1 MYGIYEDGQVIAKFT
16 APLQLI
22 SNVPVLVGDALS
34 LQRSVAKRTAQ
45 RWEIITG
52 VEPLSHSSNKLF
64 SLFARAGA
72 YSKIQVTVPQNFGAM
87 KQLTATAAVNAVGA
101 KLSST
106 VTITSF
112 SGKIPAGYLVKF
124 QGHDKIYMVVKDTV
138 GGGQMEI
145 FPPLREAVSGQLI
158 YKNVTMECWIDTD
171 TVKGMSFIDGILM
184 QAESIK
190 LIEALK

>member
-45 RWEIITG
+45 RWEISTG

-72 YSKIQVTVPQNFGAM
+72 YSKIQITVPQNFGAM
-87 KQLTATAAVNAVGA
+87 KQLTASASINATGA
-101 KLSST
+101 KSSNT
-106 VTITSF
+106 VSITGF

-124 QGHDKIYMVVKDTV
+124 QGHEKVYMVVKDTV
-138 GGGQMEI
+138 GNSQMEI
-145 FPPLREAVSGQLI
+145 FPPLREAVSGQLL
-158 YKNVTMECWIDTD
+158 YKNITMDCWIDTD

-184 QAESIK
+184 QADVVK
-190 LIEALK
+190 LIEAI